1 MENFKTFKDFSRHT
15 DLELV
20 GQTNEVTTGLTGNP
34 DYLTPSPS
42 IVALTTAKT
51 EFESAIT
58 AAANGDVQL
67 VAVKNEK
74 RAILTNLLQREAI
87 YVELNGQNVKSVMLS
102 SGFKV
107 YSTVRGVTPVSD
119 KPLITRVKD
128 GGITGEVILKSN
140 KVKYAVVYEVRFTSD
155 DYGPNAVWTR
165 PTVQTSKTFFLSGL
179 TPGRTYW
186 FQMRTISTKGA
197 SDWSDPFEYMVR

>member
-1 MENFKTFKDFSRHT
+1 MEKYKTYKDFTKHT
-15 DLELV
+15 DLEVV

-58 AAANGDVQL
+58 AAANGDVHL
-67 VAVKNEK
+67 IAVKNEK
-74 RAILTNLLQREAI
+74 RAILIDLLQKEAI

-119 KPLITRVKD
+119 KPLITKVKD
-128 GGITGEVILKSN
+128 GAISGEVILKSN
-140 KVKYAVVYEVRFTSD
+140 KVKYAVVYEIRYTED
-155 DYGPNAVWTR
+155 AYGPDARWTR

-179 TPGRTYW
+179 NPSKTYW

-197 SDWSDPFEYMVR
+197 SDWCDPFEFMVR